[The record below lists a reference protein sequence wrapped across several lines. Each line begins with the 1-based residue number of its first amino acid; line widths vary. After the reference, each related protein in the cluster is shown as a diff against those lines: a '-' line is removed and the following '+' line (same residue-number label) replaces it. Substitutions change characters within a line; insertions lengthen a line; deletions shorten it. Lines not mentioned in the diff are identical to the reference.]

1 MNFKSYKDL
10 GDDIHNNIHQ
20 LQGAGYDLVVGIPRS
35 GMIPAYMIALL
46 LNIQCTDL
54 NSFLNNARIGK
65 GNTRKSMSSLDTA
78 WDAKNVLLVDDSLKT
93 GNSMQEAVDA
103 IQQQTP
109 HEVTSL
115 AVYVE
120 KIRQKCIDLYF
131 EAVPGPRIY
140 QWNLFHQPVM
150 NSTCMELD
158 GVLCQAASG
167 EALTDEGRYRDY
179 LAEARPLVLPTYQI
193 DCIVTARPERYRE
206 RTERWLAR
214 HGIDYARLAMRDET
228 AGDEHERFEQVAR
241 HKAHCYQAS
250 AARLFIEKE
259 RPMAARIAALTGK
272 PVLCLDDGEICRP
285 NALSVARRG
294 KQHLVRMGLM
304 KARRRFFLAMP
315 DSAEVTLRN
324 AYRRLFR

>member
-1 MNFKSYKDL
+1 MNFKSYKNL
-10 GDDIHNNIHQ
+10 ADDIYNNIHQ
-20 LQGAGYDLVVGIPRS
+20 LQGVGYDLVVGIPRS

-46 LNIQCTDL
+46 LNIHCTDL
-54 NSFLNNARIGK
+54 NSFLKNAKIGK
-65 GNTRKSMSSLDTA
+65 GSTRKSMSSLDTA
-78 WDAKNVLLVDDSLKT
+78 WDAQKVLLVDDSLKT

-109 HEVTSL
+109 HKVTSL

-120 KIRQKCIDLYF
+120 KIRQKYIDIYF

-158 GVLCQAASG
+158 GVLCQAPSG
-167 EALTDEGRYRDY
+167 DALTDEQRYRDY
-179 LAEARPLVLPTYQI
+179 LAEALPLVLPTYQI
-193 DCIVTARPERYRE
+193 ECIVTARPERYRE
-206 RTERWLAR
+206 QTEQWLAK
-214 HGIDYARLAMRDET
+214 HGIDYARLAMRDDT
-228 AGDEHERFEQVAR
+228 AGDDNGSLEQCAR
-241 HKAHCYQAS
+241 HKADRYQAS

-285 NALSVARRG
+285 GALSVARSG
-294 KQHLVRMGLM
+294 KQHLIRMGVM
-304 KARRRFFLAMP
+304 KAKRQLFLVMSY
-315 DSAEVTLRN
+315 SAELRIRN
-324 AYRRLFR
+324 VYRRLFR